1 MRVAFMGTPEF
12 AVPPLQALLDA
23 GYDVVGVFSQPD
35 KPRGRGHKL
44 SACPVKALAVERGV
58 PVFQFERLRGKD
70 GVTALRALEP
80 DVCVTAAFGQIL
92 SKRLLDIPRLG
103 TLNIHASLLPKYR
116 GPAPINWCIAM
127 GERETGITI
136 MYTDESV
143 DTGDIA
149 LSRVVQ
155 IGEAETAGELSAR
168 LACLGAV
175 LLIEALA
182 ALERGALPRVPQ
194 NHSIATHYPKLTKE
208 SGQIDWSKPA
218 AEIARMVRGFNPWPG
233 AYTMFCNASI
243 KIWTARAVCAASTE
257 PGEVIL
263 ADPKKGLI
271 VACGEGALEII
282 TLQSPGGRQLD
293 AQAYLR
299 GNPIP
304 LGTASVNER

>member
-12 AVPPLQALLDA
+12 AVPPLRALLDA
-23 GYDVVGVFSQPD
+23 GYDVFGAFTQPD

-58 PVFQFERLRGKD
+58 PVFQIERLRGKD
-70 GVTALRALEP
+70 GVAALRALEP

-103 TLNIHASLLPKYR
+103 TLNVHASLLPKYR

-136 MYTDESV
+136 MYTDEGV

-149 LSRVVQ
+149 LSRAVQ

-168 LACLGAV
+168 LACLGAE
-175 LLIEALA
+175 LLVEALA

-194 NHSIATHYPKLTKE
+194 DHSIATHYPKLTKE
-208 SGQIDWSKPA
+208 SGRIDWTKPA
-218 AEIARMVRGFNPWPG
+218 VEITRMVRGFNPWPG
-233 AYTMFCNASI
+233 AYTMLDGAPI
-243 KIWTARAVCAASTE
+243 KIWMARAVSTASAE

-263 ADPKKGLI
+263 ADPKKGLT
-271 VACGEGALEII
+271 VACGEGALENIA
-282 TLQSPGGRQLD
+282 LQAPGGKQMD

-304 LGTASVNER
+304 TGTVFINER